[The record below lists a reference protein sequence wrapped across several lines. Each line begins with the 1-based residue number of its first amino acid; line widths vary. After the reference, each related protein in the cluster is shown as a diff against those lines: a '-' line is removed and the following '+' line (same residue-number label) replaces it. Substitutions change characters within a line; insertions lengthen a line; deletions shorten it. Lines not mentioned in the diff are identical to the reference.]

1 MISLGRFSIYS
12 IIPILAW
19 FCSCNSALITTHDM
33 NSHISSN
40 EGISFVEMRRL
51 NKKIDLP
58 EVSHLNDFT
67 AILNLYKKL
76 ENSNYSK
83 SYPIPGLDEGET
95 LVVLKPRL
103 TVERYGDVE
112 ITNIQKKG
120 NMLSIEYKEI
130 KNQEYESEKVSN
142 PILIIKI
149 SEKFNTIKIT
159 PKT

>member
-19 FCSCNSALITTHDM
+19 FCSCNSTQIIAQDM
-33 NSHISSN
+33 NTQISNN
-40 EGISFVEMRRL
+40 EGVSFVEMRRL
-51 NKKIDLP
+51 NKEIELP

-83 SYPIPGLDEGET
+83 SFPIPGLDEGET
-95 LVVLKPRL
+95 LIILKPKL
-103 TVERYGDVE
+103 TIEKYGDLE
-112 ITNIQKKG
+112 ITNIQKRG
-120 NMLSIEYKEI
+120 DALSIEYKEI
-130 KNQEYESEKVSN
+130 KNQEYEIEKASN

-149 SEKFNTIKIT
+149 SEKFKTIIINK
-159 PKT
+159 KT